1 MQAREEVT
9 IAELAAASAEKE
21 AASLRAVVERLQAA
35 LKIEKG
41 ERDVDKRRHEELAR
55 QVEAFRQEKL
65 KLEEEIKALK
75 ASAAAATMEARE
87 AAPAEAPQ
95 EVEGVWQAMAVA
107 AAVGAASTAAFVL
120 IFLRLKR

>member
-1 MQAREEVT
+1 M
-9 IAELAAASAEKE
+9 KE
-21 AASLRAVVERLQAA
+21 
-35 LKIEKG
+35 
-41 ERDVDKRRHEELAR
+41 
-55 QVEAFRQEKL
+55 
-65 KLEEEIKALK
+65 
-75 ASAAAATMEARE
+75 RE